1 MNTKLIE
8 QTEVQSLPYFPI
20 LEAHKSNRVITK
32 HFTNLPLYLNPNH
45 FALLTWLIYQ
55 SKADN
60 SIKYST
66 KLLLKYTATL
76 LQCEQEYKDGN
87 TVGRLFT
94 SLPFLRVS
102 FQYLIKQGYLLPS
115 HLKGYFVINPLLSY
129 REEYIRPNEYKA
141 ICEEYQRIQNLNI
154 EGGGKIKTDGLI
166 AKFTKHLFN
175 IVASKMVAKK
185 ITSRPAYEY
194 GKDR

>member
-1 MNTKLIE
+1 MNTKLIQ
-8 QTEVQSLPYFPI
+8 QTEVQALPYFPI

-60 SIKYST
+60 SVKYST

-129 REEYIRPNEYKA
+129 REEYIRPSEYA
-141 ICEEYQRIQNLNI
+141 EICRSYQRICALTLDK
-154 EGGGKIKTDGLI
+154 ESKRDAIKAFSRI
-166 AKFTKHLFN
+166 IFN

-185 ITSRPAYEY
+185 ITSRPTYEY

>member
-1 MNTKLIE
+1 MNTKLIQ
-8 QTEVQSLPYFPI
+8 QTEVQALPYFPI

-60 SIKYST
+60 SVKYST

-115 HLKGYFVINPLLSY
+115 HLKGHFVINPLLSY
-129 REEYIRPNEYKA
+129 REEYIKPTEYRD
-141 ICEEYQRIQNLNI
+141 ICKEYNDIQAAYQVNREPYRAERI
-154 EGGGKIKTDGLI
+154 K
-166 AKFTKHLFN
+166 KFTKHLFN

-185 ITSRPAYEY
+185 LTSRPKYEY

>member
-1 MNTKLIE
+1 MNTKLIQ
-8 QTEVQSLPYFPI
+8 QTEVQTLPYFPI

-60 SIKYST
+60 SVKYST

-87 TVGRLFT
+87 MVGRLFT

-129 REEYIRPNEYKA
+129 REEYIKPAEYRG
-141 ICEEYQRIQNLNI
+141 ICEQYQVLYRLNKP
-154 EGGGKIKTDGLI
+154 ERVKIL
-166 AKFTKHLFN
+166 TKHLFDL
-175 IVASKMVAKK
+175 VASKMVAKK
-185 ITSRPAYEY
+185 ITSRPKYEY
-194 GKDR
+194 GSNR